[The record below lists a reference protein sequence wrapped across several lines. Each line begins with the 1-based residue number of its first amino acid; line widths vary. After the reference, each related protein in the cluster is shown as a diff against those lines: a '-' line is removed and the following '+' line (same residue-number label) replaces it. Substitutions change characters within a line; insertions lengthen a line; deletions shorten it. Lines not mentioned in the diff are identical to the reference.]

1 MKKAF
6 AGVSHSSEGSG
17 ATVGYLY
24 PSIRAKGLKSVMLP
38 HPMVKDTTM
47 ASSDSEDEVFAS
59 SDPKGPGLASSDTE
73 DKVSASPDP

>member
-17 ATVGYLY
+17 ATAGYQYLD
-24 PSIRAKGLKSVMLP
+24 IRAKRLKGVMSP
-38 HPMVKDTTM
+38 YPMVKDVTT

-59 SDPKGPGLASSDTE
+59 SDPKGPGLASSDTK